1 MIRIERMEI
10 IGKGDR
16 SLLKRWRN
24 LLLLTLI
31 LIGGCEMD
39 SKDHPEKLPN
49 TVAFQDKFTREFMV
63 SPKEVKEGYYLF
75 KSKTGGYTMLY
86 PKNAKMDRMFY
97 EKHGKYFEALHFGGG
112 RGKENIS
119 NYIRMIYENRKITED
134 IDVNISLLSDDVHY
148 NGKYTKLELNDK
160 TIYFGKNEQH
170 ISNNNSDIIYY
181 FFSYVKS
188 KHSHQAVQFIYAV
201 TCKDANQK
209 CSIDVKK
216 EEERAKMFMKSI
228 KFQY

>member
-1 MIRIERMEI
+1 MEI
-10 IGKGDR
+10 IGKGDCP
-16 SLLKRWRN
+16 LLKRWGN
-24 LLLLTLI
+24 LLLLMLI
-31 LIGGCEMD
+31 WIGGCEMD
-39 SKDHPEKLPN
+39 SKAQPEKLPN

-86 PKNAKMDRMFY
+86 PKNAKIDRMFY
-97 EKHGKYFEALHFGGG
+97 EKHKKYYESIHLGGG
-112 RGKENIS
+112 REKENIS
-119 NYIRMIYENRKITED
+119 NYIRMTYENAKITEN
-134 IDVNISLLSDDVHY
+134 IDVNLDLLSTYVHY
-148 NGKYTKLELNDK
+148 NGKYTKFKSNNN

-170 ISNNNSDIIYY
+170 ISNNDIIYY

-188 KHSHQAVQFIYAV
+188 NHSYQAVRFIYAV

-209 CSIDVKK
+209 CNMDVQK